1 MQGLIVNG
9 IESSHKE
16 KGIHKAKAALRHST
30 MEIQSK
36 KDQKITKWVRFHYEY
51 KDGHGPGSQQPGD
64 AKISSEAKQ
73 ECVMIHIGDDDED
86 GHGSQQPGN
95 AKISSEAEQGCK
107 DIPPPVAG
115 SKWRPRVLHSEERN
129 LMAVPVAVGPQEREV
144 EEPLKSRSHR
154 SRAARAI
161 CSSHTMMKTG
171 QFVFCQVCGAYTA
184 GRHSS
189 ALRATCVGYSSN
201 TARGR
206 EAYRRARRLSNGH
219 DPITGKVVGH
229 VQRWQA

>member
-1 MQGLIVNG
+1 MQGLHVNG

-36 KDQKITKWVRFHYEY
+36 KDQTITKWVRFHYEY
-51 KDGHGPGSQQPGD
+51 IDGHGPGSQQPGD

-73 ECVMIHIGDDDED
+73 ERIMIHIGDDDED

-115 SKWRPRVLHSEERN
+115 SKWGPRVLHSEERN
-129 LMAVPVAVGPQEREV
+129 LMAVPVAVGPQEREA
-144 EEPLKSRSHR
+144 EEPPKSLRV
-154 SRAARAI
+154 ARAS
-161 CSSHTMMKTG
+161 CSSHALRATG
-171 QFVFCQVCGAYTA
+171 QFVFCRACGAYTG

-189 ALRATCVGYSSN
+189 ALRVSCIGFGRAATQ
-201 TARGR
+201 TKLLRDGR
-206 EAYRRARRLSNGH
+206 H
-219 DPITGKVVGH
+219 PVTGFVLGRVH
-229 VQRWQA
+229 RWVKQASCKA